1 MSGLAIALIVVA
13 SLVVVVLLL
22 LLFSR
27 KRSSPS
33 SNFLDE
39 EKGSRHRA
47 FTPLSSQELS
57 NHTIASIKKEF
68 KGIYL
73 TDFQHHF
80 MVDNFAILS
89 ARTIMSLFNDVS
101 CQLCIL
107 MALLV

>member
-1 MSGLAIALIVVA
+1 MSGLAIALLILA
-13 SLVVVVLLL
+13 SLVVLVLLL

-39 EKGSRHRA
+39 EKGSRHRT

-57 NHTIASIKKEF
+57 NHRIASTKKES

-73 TDFQHHF
+73 TDFQNHLWLTTLLYF
-80 MVDNFAILS
+80 VFAP
-89 ARTIMSLFNDVS
+89 
-101 CQLCIL
+101 
-107 MALLV
+107 